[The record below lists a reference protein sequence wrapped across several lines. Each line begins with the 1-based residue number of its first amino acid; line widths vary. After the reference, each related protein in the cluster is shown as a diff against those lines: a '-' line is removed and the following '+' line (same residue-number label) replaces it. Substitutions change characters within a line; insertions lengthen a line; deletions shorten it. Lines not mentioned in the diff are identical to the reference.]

1 MRDKESI
8 NADLELIKQF
18 LAKVEGSKTMTSK
31 KTSEMTFREFL
42 KASKAA
48 KNLLIDNVETDM
60 LTKMRQEGFT
70 DEEIYNM
77 LMPKLWNLYLEV
89 IGNYLE
95 KAFSELAPLIEANP
109 NLANHPK
116 LQKLQKQ
123 LTESLEKLE
132 KEGAK

>member
-1 MRDKESI
+1 
-8 NADLELIKQF
+8 
-18 LAKVEGSKTMTSK
+18 MTSK

-42 KASKAA
+42 KASKAS
-48 KNLLIDNVETDM
+48 KNLLIDNAETDM

-109 NLANHPK
+109 NLANHPT

-123 LTESLEKLE
+123 LTESIEKLE

>member
-1 MRDKESI
+1 
-8 NADLELIKQF
+8 
-18 LAKVEGSKTMTSK
+18 MTSK
-31 KTSEMTFREFL
+31 KTSEMTFREFIE
-42 KASKAA
+42 ASKAT

-95 KAFSELAPLIEANP
+95 KAFSELVPLIEANP
-109 NLANHPK
+109 NLAKHPT

-132 KEGAK
+132 REGAK

>member
-1 MRDKESI
+1 
-8 NADLELIKQF
+8 
-18 LAKVEGSKTMTSK
+18 
-31 KTSEMTFREFL
+31 MTFREFIE
-42 KASKAA
+42 ASKAA
-48 KNLLIDNVETDM
+48 KNLLIDNVERDM

-95 KAFSELAPLIEANP
+95 KAFSELVPLIEVNP
-109 NLANHPK
+109 NLANHPT

-123 LTESLEKLE
+123 LTESIEKLE

>member
-1 MRDKESI
+1 
-8 NADLELIKQF
+8 
-18 LAKVEGSKTMTSK
+18 MTSK
-31 KTSEMTFREFL
+31 KTSEITFREFL
-42 KASKAA
+42 EASKAA

-109 NLANHPK
+109 NLANHPT

-123 LTESLEKLE
+123 LTESIEKLE

>member
-1 MRDKESI
+1 
-8 NADLELIKQF
+8 
-18 LAKVEGSKTMTSK
+18 MTTK

-42 KASKAA
+42 EASRAA

-70 DEEIYNM
+70 DDDIYNM
-77 LMPKLWNLYLEV
+77 RMPKLWNLYLEV

-95 KAFSELAPLIEANP
+95 KAFSELVPLIEENP
-109 NLANHPK
+109 NLAKHPTLK
-116 LQKLQKQ
+116 NLQNQ
-123 LTESLEKLE
+123 LTQSIEKLE

>member
-1 MRDKESI
+1 
-8 NADLELIKQF
+8 
-18 LAKVEGSKTMTSK
+18 MTSK
-31 KTSEMTFREFL
+31 KTSEMTFREFIE
-42 KASKAA
+42 ASKVA

-70 DEEIYNM
+70 HEEIYNM
-77 LMPKLWNLYLEV
+77 FMPKLWNLYLEV

-95 KAFSELAPLIEANP
+95 KAFSELVPLIEANP
-109 NLANHPK
+109 NLAKHPT

-123 LTESLEKLE
+123 LTESMEKLE

>member
-1 MRDKESI
+1 
-8 NADLELIKQF
+8 
-18 LAKVEGSKTMTSK
+18 MTSK

-42 KASKAA
+42 DASKTA
-48 KNLLIDNVETDM
+48 KNLLIDNVETDV

-95 KAFSELAPLIEANP
+95 EAFSELVPLIETNP
-109 NLANHPK
+109 NLAKHPT

-123 LTESLEKLE
+123 LMESIEKLE

>member
-1 MRDKESI
+1 
-8 NADLELIKQF
+8 
-18 LAKVEGSKTMTSK
+18 MTSK
-31 KTSEMTFREFL
+31 KTSEMTFREFIET
-42 KASKAA
+42 SKAT
-48 KNLLIDNVETDM
+48 KNLLIDNIETDM

-95 KAFSELAPLIEANP
+95 KAFSELVPLIEANP
-109 NLANHPK
+109 NLAKHPT

-123 LTESLEKLE
+123 LTESIEKLE

>member
-1 MRDKESI
+1 
-8 NADLELIKQF
+8 
-18 LAKVEGSKTMTSK
+18 MTSK
-31 KTSEMTFREFL
+31 KTAEMTFREFIE
-42 KASKAA
+42 ASKEA

-60 LTKMRQEGFT
+60 LAKMRQEGFT

-95 KAFSELAPLIEANP
+95 KAFSELVPLIEANP
-109 NLANHPK
+109 SLAKHPT
-116 LQKLQKQ
+116 LMKLQKQ
-123 LTESLEKLE
+123 LTESIEKLE

>member
-1 MRDKESI
+1 
-8 NADLELIKQF
+8 
-18 LAKVEGSKTMTSK
+18 
-31 KTSEMTFREFL
+31 MTFREFL
-42 KASKAA
+42 AASKTA
-48 KNLLIDNVETDM
+48 KNLLIDNVERDM

-77 LMPKLWNLYLEV
+77 LKPKLWNLYLEV

-95 KAFSELAPLIEANP
+95 KAFSELVPLIEVNP
-109 NLANHPK
+109 NLANHPT

-123 LTESLEKLE
+123 LTESIEKLE

>member
-1 MRDKESI
+1 
-8 NADLELIKQF
+8 
-18 LAKVEGSKTMTSK
+18 MTSK

-42 KASKAA
+42 EASKTA
-48 KNLLIDNVETDM
+48 KNLLIDNVERDM

-95 KAFSELAPLIEANP
+95 KAFSELVPLIEVNP
-109 NLANHPK
+109 NLANHPT

-123 LTESLEKLE
+123 LTESIEKLE

>member
-1 MRDKESI
+1 
-8 NADLELIKQF
+8 
-18 LAKVEGSKTMTSK
+18 
-31 KTSEMTFREFL
+31 MTFREFL
-42 KASKAA
+42 EASKAA
-48 KNLLIDNVETDM
+48 KNFLIDNVETDM

-95 KAFSELAPLIEANP
+95 KAFSELVPLIEANP
-109 NLANHPK
+109 NLANHPT

-123 LTESLEKLE
+123 LTESIEKLE

>member
-1 MRDKESI
+1 
-8 NADLELIKQF
+8 
-18 LAKVEGSKTMTSK
+18 MTSK

-42 KASKAA
+42 DVSKAG
-48 KNLLIDNVETDM
+48 KNFLIDNVETDM

-109 NLANHPK
+109 NLANHPT

-123 LTESLEKLE
+123 LTESIEKLE

>member
-1 MRDKESI
+1 
-8 NADLELIKQF
+8 
-18 LAKVEGSKTMTSK
+18 
-31 KTSEMTFREFL
+31 MTFREFL
-42 KASKAA
+42 EASKAA

-77 LMPKLWNLYLEV
+77 LMPKLWNFYLEV

-95 KAFSELAPLIEANP
+95 KAFSELVPLIEANP
-109 NLANHPK
+109 NLAKHPT

-123 LTESLEKLE
+123 LIESIEKLE

>member
-1 MRDKESI
+1 
-8 NADLELIKQF
+8 
-18 LAKVEGSKTMTSK
+18 MTSK

-42 KASKAA
+42 KASKTT
-48 KNLLIDNVETDM
+48 KNLLSDNVETDM

-89 IGNYLE
+89 LGNYLE
-95 KAFSELAPLIEANP
+95 KAFSELVPLIEANP
-109 NLANHPK
+109 NLAKHPT

-132 KEGAK
+132 REGAK

>member
-1 MRDKESI
+1 
-8 NADLELIKQF
+8 
-18 LAKVEGSKTMTSK
+18 MTNK

-42 KASKAA
+42 KASKTA

-95 KAFSELAPLIEANP
+95 EAFSELVPLIEANP
-109 NLANHPK
+109 NLANHPI

-123 LTESLEKLE
+123 LTESIEKLE
-132 KEGAK
+132 KESAK

>member
-1 MRDKESI
+1 
-8 NADLELIKQF
+8 
-18 LAKVEGSKTMTSK
+18 
-31 KTSEMTFREFL
+31 MTFREFL
-42 KASKAA
+42 EASKAA

-70 DEEIYNM
+70 HEEIYNM
-77 LMPKLWNLYLEV
+77 FMPKLWNLYLEV

-95 KAFSELAPLIEANP
+95 KAFSELVPLIEANP
-109 NLANHPK
+109 NLAKHPT

-123 LTESLEKLE
+123 LTDTIEKLE

>member
-1 MRDKESI
+1 
-8 NADLELIKQF
+8 
-18 LAKVEGSKTMTSK
+18 MTNK
-31 KTSEMTFREFL
+31 KTSEMTFREFIET
-42 KASKAA
+42 SKSA

-77 LMPKLWNLYLEV
+77 LMPKLWNLFLEV

-95 KAFSELAPLIEANP
+95 NAFSELVPLIEANP
-109 NLANHPK
+109 NLANHPT

-123 LTESLEKLE
+123 LTESIEKLE

>member
-1 MRDKESI
+1 
-8 NADLELIKQF
+8 
-18 LAKVEGSKTMTSK
+18 
-31 KTSEMTFREFL
+31 MTFREFL
-42 KASKAA
+42 EASKAA
-48 KNLLIDNVETDM
+48 KNLLIDNVEMDM

-70 DEEIYNM
+70 AEEIYNM

-95 KAFSELAPLIEANP
+95 KAFSELVPLIEANP
-109 NLANHPK
+109 NLAKHPT

-123 LTESLEKLE
+123 LTESMEKLE

>member
-1 MRDKESI
+1 
-8 NADLELIKQF
+8 
-18 LAKVEGSKTMTSK
+18 MTSK
-31 KTSEMTFREFL
+31 KTSEMTFREFIEL
-42 KASKAA
+42 SKAA

-77 LMPKLWNLYLEV
+77 FMPKLWNLYLEV

-95 KAFSELAPLIEANP
+95 KAFSELVPLIEANP
-109 NLANHPK
+109 NLAKHPT

-123 LTESLEKLE
+123 LTESIEKLE

>member
-1 MRDKESI
+1 
-8 NADLELIKQF
+8 
-18 LAKVEGSKTMTSK
+18 MTSK
-31 KTSEMTFREFL
+31 KTSEMTFREFIE
-42 KASKAA
+42 ASKAT

-95 KAFSELAPLIEANP
+95 KAFSELVPLIEANP
-109 NLANHPK
+109 NLANHPT

-123 LTESLEKLE
+123 LTESIEKLE
-132 KEGAK
+132 KKGAK